1 MLLPVAKGAVSRY
14 LWRLGQL
21 STGENVPNP
30 FFVKTIALAL
40 TIGFSWLLP
49 LAPARAEPR
58 VALVIGN
65 AEYGSEMG
73 RLPNPARDAA
83 LMEKSLNEAGF
94 DVVAITDADQKAM
107 KRAISD
113 FGKRLTAAGPDVTAL
128 FYYSGH
134 GLQVAGENYLIPV
147 QADITAEA
155 DVDLEA
161 ISADTILKQMQFASA
176 RVNIIILDACRNN
189 PLPRGFRSA
198 QMGLARME
206 APRGSFVAYS
216 TAPGEVATDGTG
228 QNSPYTAALAKAI
241 TTRGL
246 SIEEAFRN
254 VRGSVLEE
262 TGNQQTP
269 WESSSLTAPFFF
281 TPVDVPVAEQG
292 PREIELAFWNS
303 IKDSK
308 DPADFVAYL
317 EEYPQGNFARL
328 AKNRLN
334 LLTGTNVAQAAPP
347 AMEPA
352 PAPVPDVASAAID
365 APETAP
371 DNAPGDPIA
380 AAETCHSETA
390 SAEQRLAACPVAL
403 RREGLDDVARGDF
416 TNETGRAH
424 YDLSHY
430 DEAIAAYR
438 AAMALDPKE
447 PAYPAN
453 LGLALSDAG
462 KYREA
467 IAAYDQAVA
476 LDPKNV
482 WNFYNRGAAYLNID
496 DPDRAAADLD
506 AALAIDEN
514 FDLLASRGFIS
525 LAQGKEADAADYTAR
540 AMAVDGEAA
549 SLQSIAIL
557 YLLERDS
564 DAVAMVDRLIKQDTG
579 YGYGQI
585 WKAMLL
591 TRQGKS
597 GAARSLLTKTLEDHD
612 KDWPGMLMRWML
624 GKYDDAT
631 LLSKAHEGTRQ
642 DVQNQLCE
650 ANFYLAVRSLG
661 KGDQAQAIAF
671 FTDAKATKVYNY
683 IEYHVAG
690 AYLNRLK
697 SAD

>member
-1 MLLPVAKGAVSRY
+1 M
-14 LWRLGQL
+14 
-21 STGENVPNP
+21 PNP
-30 FFVKTIALAL
+30 LFAKTFALAL
-40 TIGFSWLLP
+40 AIGLSLLGH
-49 LAPARAEPR
+49 LSPARAEPR

-83 LMEKSLNEAGF
+83 LMEKSLSAAGF
-94 DVVAITDADQKAM
+94 EVIAITDADQKAM

-113 FGKRLTAAGPDVTAL
+113 FGKRLTAAGPDATAL

-134 GLQVAGENYLIPV
+134 GLQVAGENYLSPV
-147 QADITAEA
+147 QAHITAEA

-216 TAPGEVATDGTG
+216 TAPGEVATDGSG
-228 QNSPYTAALAKAI
+228 QNSPYTAALAAAI
-241 TTRGL
+241 TTPGL
-246 SIEEAFRN
+246 SIEEAFRT
-254 VRGSVLEE
+254 VRGSVLTE
-262 TGNQQTP
+262 TGNTQTP

-281 TPVDVPVAEQG
+281 TPVDVPAEAPDVAQG
-292 PREIELAFWNS
+292 PREVELAFWNS

-317 EEYPQGNFARL
+317 EEYPQGNFTRL
-328 AKNRLN
+328 ARNRLN
-334 LLTGTNVAQAAPP
+334 MLTGASVAQAAPP
-347 AMEPA
+347 TVETA
-352 PAPVPDVASAAID
+352 PATSPDVASAATD
-365 APETAP
+365 APEKAL
-371 DNAPGDPIA
+371 DNAPSDPVA
-380 AAETCHSETA
+380 AAEICHSETA
-390 SAEQRLAACPVAL
+390 AAEQRLTACQTAL
-403 RREGLDDVARGDF
+403 NREGLDDIAKADF
-416 TNETGRAH
+416 TNEIGRAH
-424 YDLSHY
+424 YELSHY

-438 AAMALDPKE
+438 AAMLLDPKQ

-453 LGLALSDAG
+453 LGLALSDSG
-462 KYREA
+462 KYQEA

-482 WNFYNRGAAYLNID
+482 WNFYNRGSAYLNTGA
-496 DPDRAAADLD
+496 PAKAAADLD

-525 LAQGKEADAADYTAR
+525 LAEGKESDAADYTVR
-540 AMAVDGEAA
+540 AMATDGEAA
-549 SLQSIAIL
+549 SLQSIALL

-564 DAVAMVDRLIKQDTG
+564 DAVAMVDRLIRQNTG
-579 YGYGQI
+579 YGYGEI

-591 TRQGKS
+591 MRQGNS
-597 GAARSLLTKTLEDHD
+597 GAARSLMAKTLEDHG

-650 ANFYLAVRSLG
+650 ANFYLGVRSLEN
-661 KGDQAQAIAF
+661 GDKAQAIAF
-671 FTDAKATKVYNY
+671 FTDAAATEVFNY
-683 IEYHVAG
+683 IEYHVAN
-690 AYLNRLK
+690 AYLLRLK
-697 SAD
+697 AAD